1 MWPFRKKRDKL
12 DDVIELLQDQNIAML
27 GIVNRLD
34 VLASYKS
41 ATDQNMLR
49 VLESLS
55 ASAPAMQGRSMI
67 EMENRLMDIIDLM
80 RSEPFAALKTWI
92 DQSTTAG
99 KKIGDMMQAAR
110 DVERQMLAR
119 WEAQVRDL
127 KEQIFLLLHAQPG
140 RETIVPL
147 KPPQPLDFGK
157 GVIDHS
163 YEAWRASVNRATR
176 VAVNEVKDDAG
187 ATGGDGVPVVPAE
200 TANSGE

>member
-55 ASAPAMQGRSMI
+55 ASAPAMQGRTLL
-67 EMENRLMDIIDLM
+67 EVENRLMDIIDLM

-99 KKIGDMMQAAR
+99 KKIGDMMRESR

-119 WEAQVRDL
+119 WETQVRDL

-140 RETIVPL
+140 CETIVPIN
-147 KPPQPLDFGK
+147 PPQPLDLGK
-157 GVIDHS
+157 GV
-163 YEAWRASVNRATR
+163 
-176 VAVNEVKDDAG
+176 
-187 ATGGDGVPVVPAE
+187 
-200 TANSGE
+200 